1 MEALR
6 QIPPINDV
14 LDAPRLASFRG
25 LLQTPFGARILNDV
39 LGETRRQLANEGEV
53 IARPELTSRIAE
65 RIATRLQESLTPSLR
80 RVINASGVVLHTNLG
95 RAPLPASAI
104 EHLRDVAT
112 HYSNLE

>member
-14 LDAPRLASFRG
+14 LDSPLLAPFRA
-25 LLQTPFGARILNDV
+25 LLQTPFGTRILNDI
-39 LGETRRQLANEGEV
+39 LGETRQQLTTGGVVIGRQ
-53 IARPELTSRIAE
+53 ELTTRIAE
-65 RIATRLQESLTPSLR
+65 RIALRIQESLKSSLR

-104 EHLRDVAT
+104 EHL
-112 HYSNLE
+112 